1 MIIILLN
8 LRFLSVKS
16 AGKKFSSAHCNTKL
30 PREGNVDRY
39 SPLSERWSQT
49 AVLNSINN
57 YPIQMIIILLNLRLL
72 SVKSAGKKFRSAH
85 CNTEL
90 PREGNGDRYSP
101 LLERWSQ
108 TAVLNSINNYPIQMI
123 IILLNLRL
131 LSVKS
136 AGKKIR
142 SAHCNTELNSD
153 RYSPLSER
161 WSQTGVLNSINN
173 YRIQMIIILLNLR
186 LLSVKSAGKIKIGI
200 SSHVKSY

>member
-57 YPIQMIIILLNLRLL
+57 YPIQMIIILLNLRFL
-72 SVKSAGKKFRSAH
+72 SVKSAGKKFSSAH
-85 CNTEL
+85 CNTKL
-90 PREGNGDRYSP
+90 PREGNVDHYSP
-101 LLERWSQ
+101 LSERWSQ

-136 AGKKIR
+136 AGKKFR
-142 SAHCNTELNSD
+142 SAHCNTEL
-153 RYSPLSER
+153 PEK
-161 WSQTGVLNSINN
+161 GMSITIP
-173 YRIQMIIILLNLR
+173 RFQR
-186 LLSVKSAGKIKIGI
+186 GGRRPRC
-200 SSHVKSY
+200 